1 MDVCHWVLRACE
13 AAGQSGGIRA
23 AGARLGGSEPPGQF
37 SGVCFC
43 LSSAGCREVTI
54 LVELSAH

>member
-23 AGARLGGSEPPGQF
+23 AGARLGGSER
-37 SGVCFC
+37 SGSSLVFVFVCPQQAVGRSPS
-43 LSSAGCREVTI
+43 LWN
-54 LVELSAH
+54 